1 YVIKPMTIEPSA
13 GCGEPSPRPHTTYTS
28 GPSAPAGTPE
38 IPIPM
43 RSPKKDGGLMT
54 SKAAATP
61 TPNTATRLMR
71 RESRSAFSSETL
83 TIPFLTNTFLKISL
97 AKTVDMTTNKPSVV
111 DSAAAKIT
119 TATNAARNAGNPQA
133 TYSNKAR
140 SAASSPGTATRA
152 YRPPNNTSKLIAAA
166 TI

>member
-1 YVIKPMTIEPSA
+1 VAHPPAANGLGSIPVNTMTKYVIKPMTIEPSA
-13 GCGEPSPRPHTTYTS
+13 ARGEAFLRPNTAYII
-28 GPSAPAGTPE
+28 GPSVPADTPE
-38 IPIPM
+38 IPIHM

-71 RESRSAFSSETL
+71 REIRSAFSSETL

-119 TATNAARNAGNPQA
+119 TATNAEEM
-133 TYSNKAR
+133 
-140 SAASSPGTATRA
+140 PGI
-152 YRPPNNTSKLIAAA
+152 PKLHIL
-166 TI
+166 TKQGQLLR